1 MYQSSPELMKL
12 QKEQATVEQQLKQ
25 LQHNQQ
31 RLENRK
37 SYYKK
42 ADRKKRTHRLCTI
55 AGTIESI
62 APEIRDLTLPEVN
75 ELLESILDLP
85 DVRRVIYNAVLLHL
99 EKLTPAVLNDLV
111 KAVYVHAPD
120 NSSGHR
126 VQDVEIS
133 YNYIGILPATL
144 LYDLQNGKTA

>member
-1 MYQSSPELMKL
+1 MYQSNPELMKL

-37 SYYKK
+37 SYYEK

-62 APEIRDLTLPEVN
+62 APDIKLLTLPEVN
-75 ELLESILDLP
+75 ELMETILGLPNVRQAIQSAIQNREKEDLP
-85 DVRRVIYNAVLLHL
+85 IGPV
-99 EKLTPAVLNDLV
+99 
-111 KAVYVHAPD
+111 
-120 NSSGHR
+120 SSERHT
-126 VQDVEIS
+126 D
-133 YNYIGILPATL
+133 
-144 LYDLQNGKTA
+144 